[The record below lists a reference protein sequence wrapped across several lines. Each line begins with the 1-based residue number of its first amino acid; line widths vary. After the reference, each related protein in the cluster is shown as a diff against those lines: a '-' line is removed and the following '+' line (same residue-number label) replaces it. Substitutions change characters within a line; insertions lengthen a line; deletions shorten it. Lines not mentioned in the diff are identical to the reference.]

1 MMKSP
6 GLKIYT
12 IAYLVFLYAPIALLP
27 IFAFNDSRVIAFPL
41 AGFTTN
47 WFVEM
52 WNDQQ
57 LWIAFKNS
65 MTIAVSS
72 ALFATL
78 FGIFAARASTR
89 YNFPGKTGII
99 GLIMLPLVLPEM
111 IVSMALL
118 VILIGIGVPL
128 SIFTIILGHVLLCTP
143 YAVAILSSAFQSLD
157 RSLEEA
163 AYDLGET
170 PASAFRLIILPLV
183 MPGIISSLLIAFTI
197 SLDEFIIAY
206 FLGGNQT
213 VLSVYIFGSSAS
225 RRKCPRSWP
234 WALCWCACRSVC

>member
-1 MMKSP
+1 MKSP

-89 YNFPGKTGII
+89 YNFPGK
-99 GLIMLPLVLPEM
+99 
-111 IVSMALL
+111 
-118 VILIGIGVPL
+118 
-128 SIFTIILGHVLLCTP
+128 
-143 YAVAILSSAFQSLD
+143 
-157 RSLEEA
+157 
-163 AYDLGET
+163 
-170 PASAFRLIILPLV
+170 
-183 MPGIISSLLIAFTI
+183 PGI
-197 SLDEFIIAY
+197 
-206 FLGGNQT
+206 
-213 VLSVYIFGSSAS
+213 
-225 RRKCPRSWP
+225 
-234 WALCWCACRSVC
+234 